1 MPIKMERMSTPNFDF
16 DKEEAYQ
23 LLRQLVAIR
32 SYPGEEAE
40 AQRACAAWL
49 AQNNI
54 ASHLQITQNGQPNVI
69 ARIENGPGPTLM
81 LNGHMDT
88 VLRAQGWLHDPW
100 QGWREG
106 DIFYGLGAADMKCGV
121 VANMLVARAL
131 ATHKHQWRGTLIFS
145 CVTDEEAYSYG
156 ARALVDVNRGGVKAD
171 ACLVSE
177 PHYVGGA
184 IGAAGKVLVQV
195 DVTGKAAHG
204 FLPWQGV
211 NAGIEA
217 ARFAAEV
224 CNAVPE
230 LKHPQVPSSQTV
242 LSIHAGSEQYVI
254 TLPETARVLITR
266 QTVPGETRDSVL
278 DKMRGFAASLNSPAK
293 FEFSNP
299 APYYAPWAFDD
310 PNHAFTQAFNAAYQA
325 EHGSTP
331 NLHYM
336 FGISDANV
344 FCGEAGIP
352 SIVYGPRGDNF
363 HQCQEWVDLASIP
376 VFCRVA
382 LEMALRFFRF
392 S

>member
-1 MPIKMERMSTPNFDF
+1 MIELNDF

-32 SYPGEEAE
+32 SYPGEEAA
-40 AQRACAAWL
+40 AQQACAAWL
-49 AQNNI
+49 AQYNI
-54 ASHLQITQNGQPNVI
+54 ASTMQPTRNGQPNVI

-88 VLRAQGWLHDPW
+88 VLRAEGWLHDPW

-121 VANMLVARAL
+121 AANMLVARTL
-131 ATHKHQWRGTLIFS
+131 AHNKQAWRGTLIFTS
-145 CVTDEEAYSYG
+145 VTDEEAYSHG
-156 ARALVDVNRGGVKAD
+156 ARALVDGTPNGITAD

-177 PHYVGGA
+177 PLSNGGA
-184 IGAAGKVLVQV
+184 IGAAGKMLVQV

-204 FLPWQGV
+204 FLPWQGI

-217 ARFAAEV
+217 ARFAAGV

-254 TLPETARVLITR
+254 TLPEKARVLLTR
-266 QTVPGETRDSVL
+266 QIVPGETREAVL
-278 DKMRGFAASLNSPAK
+278 GKMQAFANSLQSPAQ
-293 FEFSNP
+293 FAFSNP
-299 APYYAPWAFDD
+299 DPYYAPWAFDE
-310 PNHAFTQAFNAAYQA
+310 PNHALTQAFQAAYQA
-325 EHGSTP
+325 EYGNAP

-336 FGISDANV
+336 LGISDANV
-344 FCGEAGIP
+344 FRGEAGIP
-352 SIVYGPRGDNF
+352 SIVHGPHGDNF

-376 VFCRVA
+376 AFCRVA
-382 LEMALRFFRF
+382 LGVALRFLQ
-392 S
+392 